1 MGEKLSGIIHIL
13 IKSIIDILFPK
24 SNKCLICGK
33 EDIEGICIDC
43 YKAIALC
50 EDDELCIGYYKGTLK
65 ELILMFKCRGN
76 FEAGEVLSDLISD
89 KLKNINREYLLT
101 YIPVSVE
108 NLKIR
113 GFNQCQ
119 FVAEKLSE
127 SCKFKVVNT
136 LKRVKKVKTQ
146 KTLSKEE
153 REKNLYM
160 AFDVIDKSLVYGQ
173 KFILIDDVITT
184 GATLREGIRALKEN
198 GALDIK
204 ILTLAK
210 SHI

>member
-1 MGEKLSGIIHIL
+1 MGEKLRGIIDIL
-13 IKSIIDILFPK
+13 IKSIIDLLFPR
-24 SNKCLICGK
+24 SNKCLTCGR
-33 EDIEGICIDC
+33 EDIEGICSEC
-43 YKAIALC
+43 YKSMALC
-50 EDDELCIGYYKGTLK
+50 KDDELCIGYYKGTLK
-65 ELILMFKCRGN
+65 ELILMFKCKGN
-76 FEAGEVLSDLISD
+76 FEAGEVLSNLITD
-89 KLKNINREYLLT
+89 KLNNIDSEYLLT
-101 YIPVSVE
+101 YIPVSNE

-113 GFNQCQ
+113 GFNQCEYI
-119 FVAEKLSE
+119 AKRLSE
-127 SCKFKVVNT
+127 SCSLKVVNT
-136 LKRVKKVKTQ
+136 LKRVKCVKTQ

-160 AFDVIDKSLVYGQ
+160 AFDVIDKSLVKGR